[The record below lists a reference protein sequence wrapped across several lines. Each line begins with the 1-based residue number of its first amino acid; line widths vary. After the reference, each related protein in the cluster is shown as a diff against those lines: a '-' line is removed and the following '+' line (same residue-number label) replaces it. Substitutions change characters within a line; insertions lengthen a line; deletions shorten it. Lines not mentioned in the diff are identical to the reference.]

1 MTWRSVIFFGACPLM
16 LLSLVSACG
25 WMDDDASLQAVA
37 PAAGIVAPSPAQVRV
52 FASSSQQTAKVVLVW
67 SVAPSVRTS
76 LDGRALLLRFDRRFE
91 APLLKALPRRLT
103 KWVQT
108 VHVTHDTILIRMALD
123 VKVDVTVA
131 GREVTLDLIAKQPV
145 PGETVIIGG

>member
-1 MTWRSVIFFGACPLM
+1 MTWRSVILLGACPLT

-37 PAAGIVAPSPAQVRV
+37 PAAGIVAPSPAQVRI

-76 LDGRALLLRFDRRFE
+76 LEGRALLLRFDRRFE

-108 VHVTHDTILIRMALD
+108 VHATHDTILIRMALD

-131 GREVTLDLIAKQPV
+131 GREVTLDLIAKQPE

>member
-1 MTWRSVIFFGACPLM
+1 MTWAKVFSLVVCPLM
-16 LLSLVSACG
+16 LLSLVSACS
-25 WMDDDASLQAVA
+25 WPDDEASLEAVA
-37 PAAGIVAPSPAQVRV
+37 PAAGIVAPTPAQVRV
-52 FASSSQQTAKVVLVW
+52 FATSSQQTAKVVLVW
-67 SVAPSVRTS
+67 SQAPTVRTS

-91 APLLKALPRRLT
+91 APLLKALPRRLA

-108 VHVTHDTILIRMALD
+108 VHATHDTILIRMALD

-131 GREVTLDLIAKQPV
+131 GREVTLDLIARQPE